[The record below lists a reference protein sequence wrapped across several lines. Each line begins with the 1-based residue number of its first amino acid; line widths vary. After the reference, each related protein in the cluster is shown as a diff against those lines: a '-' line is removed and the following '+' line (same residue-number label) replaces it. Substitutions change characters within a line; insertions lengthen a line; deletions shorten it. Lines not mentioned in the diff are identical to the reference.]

1 MFTAAELESLR
12 YLVSVAAQ
20 FIPANHSSRP
30 HAQTMA
36 ARVRDELAVSR
47 ERSESDCAAPEL
59 DRDQIVGTSEA
70 ARVLGC
76 SQRRV
81 QQRIAAGDLAA
92 ELVGRTYLLRK
103 VNLTDGQETQHR

>member
-1 MFTAAELESLR
+1 MVLMFTAAELESLR
-12 YLVSVAAQ
+12 YLVAVAAQ

-59 DRDQIVGTSEA
+59 ECEQIIGTAEA
-70 ARVLGC
+70 ARIVGC

-81 QQRIAAGDLAA
+81 QQRITAGDLAA
-92 ELVGRTYLLRK
+92 ERVGRTYYIRRSDL
-103 VNLTDGQETQHR
+103 DG